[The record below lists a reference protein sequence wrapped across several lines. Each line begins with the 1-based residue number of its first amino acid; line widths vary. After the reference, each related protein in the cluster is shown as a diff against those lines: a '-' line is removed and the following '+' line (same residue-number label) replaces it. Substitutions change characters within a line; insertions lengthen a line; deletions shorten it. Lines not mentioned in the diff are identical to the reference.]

1 MSKRDYYEILG
12 VERGVDDRDLKKAY
26 RRMAQKYHPDR
37 NPDDADAEAHFKAA
51 KEAYETLSN
60 PQKRRAY
67 DQFGHA
73 GVDPSMGGG
82 HGGHG
87 PGGFGDIFG
96 DVFSDI
102 FGGGRSRQGGVYRG
116 ADLRYSM
123 ELSLEDAVG
132 GTTTTIKVPTRVKCG
147 VCNGSGAK
155 KGPSPKT
162 GETCQGHGQV
172 RMQQGFFSVQQTCP
186 ACHGKGTIIT
196 DPCGSCHGSGNVSQ
210 TKTLSVKVP
219 PGVDTGDRIRLTGE
233 GEAGEQGGPPGD
245 LYVEISVLKHPIF
258 TREDSNLFCEV
269 PISFATAVLGGEL
282 EVPTLSGKVT
292 LKVPEETQSGKT
304 FRLRGKGVKPVRGG
318 AVGDLFCRVVVE
330 TPVKL
335 TGKQKALLKEFDE
348 SIHAGGKG
356 HSPQTHT
363 WLDGVKEFFESLKA

>member
-1 MSKRDYYEILG
+1 
-12 VERGVDDRDLKKAY
+12 
-26 RRMAQKYHPDR
+26 
-37 NPDDADAEAHFKAA
+37 
-51 KEAYETLSN
+51 
-60 PQKRRAY
+60 
-67 DQFGHA
+67 
-73 GVDPSMGGG
+73 
-82 HGGHG
+82 
-87 PGGFGDIFG
+87 
-96 DVFSDI
+96 
-102 FGGGRSRQGGVYRG
+102 
-116 ADLRYSM
+116 
-123 ELSLEDAVG
+123 
-132 GTTTTIKVPTRVKCG
+132 
-147 VCNGSGAK
+147 
-155 KGPSPKT
+155 
-162 GETCQGHGQV
+162 
-172 RMQQGFFSVQQTCP
+172 
-186 ACHGKGTIIT
+186 
-196 DPCGSCHGSGNVSQ
+196 
-210 TKTLSVKVP
+210 
-219 PGVDTGDRIRLTGE
+219 VDTGDRIRLTGE